1 MESFDASKAVGPTG
15 PRTPEGKAVV
25 ALNAMKHGGYSE
37 AIIVLGED
45 PDDYAA
51 FHAGLSS
58 SLNPV
63 GPLEEEMVG
72 RLAQLWW
79 RLQRVGRA
87 EREGLKSAL
96 ERELWRRQLDQVA
109 NPVHLAFVLTM
120 AAGDGRHTERLLRH
134 EAQLERGCFRLLHE
148 LERVQAQ
155 RQGQV
160 MMPQVV
166 VDLQLTTG

>member
-1 MESFDASKAVGPTG
+1 
-15 PRTPEGKAVV
+15 
-25 ALNAMKHGGYSE
+25 MKHGGYSE
-37 AIIVLGED
+37 AILVLGEG

-51 FHAGLSS
+51 LHAGLSS

-79 RLQRVGRA
+79 RLRRVGRA

-96 ERELWRRQLDQVA
+96 ERELRRCQLDQVA

-120 AAGDGRHTERLLRH
+120 AAGDVLHSERLLRH
-134 EAQLERGCFRLLHE
+134 EAQLERGFLRMLHE

-160 MMPQVV
+160 TMPPVV
-166 VDLQLTTG
+166 VDLHLTTG